1 MPHRMDSMALP
12 SPELLSVLRCPVTK
26 SALRVEGEEL
36 VATVPGPDGS
46 YPRYPIIN
54 SIPRL
59 IPAQGPT
66 NHGAPE
72 SNDAA
77 VNTSGEDA

>member
-1 MPHRMDSMALP
+1 MALP

-36 VATVPGPDGS
+36 VATAPAADGS

-59 IPAQGPT
+59 IPAQDSVQ
-66 NHGAPE
+66 E
-72 SNDAA
+72 SVQDTVQEPVQEPA
-77 VNTSGEDA
+77 VGTGEDA